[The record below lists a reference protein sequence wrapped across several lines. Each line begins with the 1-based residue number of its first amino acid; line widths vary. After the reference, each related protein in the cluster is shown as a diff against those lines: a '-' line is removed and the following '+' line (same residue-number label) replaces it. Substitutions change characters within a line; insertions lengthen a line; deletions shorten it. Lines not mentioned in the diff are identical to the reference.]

1 MPGGE
6 PISFQGDEAADKAN
20 GDASTI
26 EGAECAPEDEVEE
39 KASSDE
45 DSEEEVESASNNEE
59 QAETAEDEVDAD
71 TQEDISNL
79 QLAWE
84 VLEVSKTIYSRKN
97 DDESRLKVADCLEK
111 LAEIS
116 REKEDYVQA
125 LSDLQ
130 DCLTIRSAVLNDD
143 HRDIAEVHYQLGTT
157 HAIAGA
163 LDLASTC
170 FRNAVSCLQ
179 QHANNIRTKI
189 TEMEKLDDQAVELE
203 ALRNSFKEVESLVSD
218 VQRRHA
224 EVNEDLAATQLGI
237 QSNSSTLAVKSTES
251 DTNAQVVDD
260 ISHLV
265 RKKRAVSDETA
276 GEPTVSEIIPAP
288 SETQKLKKA
297 RITADNP
304 ATNGDVGH
312 LNGTSQA
319 TLTNGTQVA
328 WQLDIGRELQLNKKF
343 GQCSRM
349 VLWCDDLFFKKCG
362 ILESPAKL
370 RYFAVLYFTYHGLES
385 CGCEAHADGWV
396 TLVGLFNDRI
406 SYSRKMRNVDK
417 FVAREC
423 LNTGVLETR
432 IARSRLQ
439 WRACQTTSLGH
450 VLPGS
455 STNDFSDGSFT
466 HPVKSFVGSIE
477 DKWQALFGHRV
488 TTCPSP
494 TAVTSM
500 WRRVDYE
507 YRAVFNLGSDRVYIY
522 TRASSSCRS

>member
-1 MPGGE
+1 MADELLTHGRRHLVCGE
-6 PISFQGDEAADKAN
+6 IAQAVESFQKACELIATEHGDLDDKLAEPNFLYGSALLELARMESTVIGNALVGVPEEDSASESDDLVENGPQMTEQEELSNQVLDAMCEPSGDEAADKAN

-203 ALRNSFKEVESLVSD
+203 ALRNSLKEVESLVSD

-319 TLTNGTQVA
+319 TLTNGTQ
-328 WQLDIGRELQLNKKF
+328 DN
-343 GQCSRM
+343 
-349 VLWCDDLFFKKCG
+349 
-362 ILESPAKL
+362 P
-370 RYFAVLYFTYHGLES
+370 
-385 CGCEAHADGWV
+385 
-396 TLVGLFNDRI
+396 
-406 SYSRKMRNVDK
+406 
-417 FVAREC
+417 
-423 LNTGVLETR
+423 
-432 IARSRLQ
+432 IAE
-439 WRACQTTSLGH
+439 
-450 VLPGS
+450 V
-455 STNDFSDGSFT
+455 
-466 HPVKSFVGSIE
+466 V
-477 DKWQALFGHRV
+477 
-488 TTCPSP
+488 
-494 TAVTSM
+494 
-500 WRRVDYE
+500 
-507 YRAVFNLGSDRVYIY
+507 
-522 TRASSSCRS
+522 